1 MVASKAN
8 TRTFVLIL
16 RSRVLENLDFSDDHY
31 YQGRCHSVRL
41 AELSAVE
48 LELLVNS
55 VVDNH
60 QLKTRTAVIVSQ
72 KFEQL
77 AV

>member
-1 MVASKAN
+1 MVACKAN
-8 TRTFVLIL
+8 TWQFELIL

-41 AELSAVE
+41 AELSTVE
-48 LELLVNS
+48 LELVNS

>member
-1 MVASKAN
+1 MI
-8 TRTFVLIL
+8 TFALIL

-41 AELSAVE
+41 AELSTVE
-48 LELLVNS
+48 LELVNS

>member
-1 MVASKAN
+1 MASKAN
-8 TRTFVLIL
+8 TWQFVLIL
-16 RSRVLENLDFSDDHY
+16 RSRVLGNLDLSEDHY

-48 LELLVNS
+48 LELVNS

-60 QLKTRTAVIVSQ
+60 QLKKRTAVIAS
-72 KFEQL
+72 
-77 AV
+77 

>member
-1 MVASKAN
+1 MI
-8 TRTFVLIL
+8 TFALIL

-48 LELLVNS
+48 LELINS
-55 VVDNH
+55 VMPMDN
-60 QLKTRTAVIVSQ
+60 QLKKRTAVIAS
-72 KFEQL
+72 
-77 AV
+77 

>member
-8 TRTFVLIL
+8 TWQFVLIL
-16 RSRVLENLDFSDDHY
+16 RSRVLENLDFSEDHY

-48 LELLVNS
+48 LELVNS

-60 QLKTRTAVIVSQ
+60 QLKKRTAPIAS
-72 KFEQL
+72 
-77 AV
+77 

>member
-1 MVASKAN
+1 MARKAN
-8 TRTFVLIL
+8 TWQFVLIL
-16 RSRVLENLDFSDDHY
+16 RSTVLESLNFSEDHY

-48 LELLVNS
+48 LELVNS

-60 QLKTRTAVIVSQ
+60 QLKKRIAVIAS
-72 KFEQL
+72 
-77 AV
+77 